1 MHCCFPENEFG
12 VSRLASVISRHVV
25 AFLLCSWEMGASAS
39 PPWQCTTKKKKKT
52 CNKRKTI
59 NISHTGKSDSPSLK
73 EKNPNNARIL
83 KCKSR

>member
-25 AFLLCSWEMGASAS
+25 AFLLCSWEMVSSAS
-39 PPWQCTTKKKKKT
+39 PPSPSTIKKKKT